1 MEQEQLQEFKQ
12 ILVAKKTEIIKQLD
26 SIGSRVEGGAE
37 VNFNA
42 DFPDYGN
49 SQSIEDN
56 ASEVA
61 DYTTNLSLERELESD
76 LRDVE
81 KALKQI
87 EDGSYGR
94 CKYCQKEIEVERLKI
109 RPQSTAC
116 VNCKN
121 SLKNLV

>member
-1 MEQEQLQEFKQ
+1 MEQEKIQEFKQ
-12 ILVAKKTEIIKQLD
+12 MLEDKKADIIKQLD

-81 KALKQI
+81 KALKLI
-87 EDGSYGR
+87 EDGGYGV
-94 CKYCQKEIEVERLKI
+94 CKYCSKEIEIERLKI

-116 VNCKN
+116 VACKN
-121 SLKNLV
+121 SLKNV